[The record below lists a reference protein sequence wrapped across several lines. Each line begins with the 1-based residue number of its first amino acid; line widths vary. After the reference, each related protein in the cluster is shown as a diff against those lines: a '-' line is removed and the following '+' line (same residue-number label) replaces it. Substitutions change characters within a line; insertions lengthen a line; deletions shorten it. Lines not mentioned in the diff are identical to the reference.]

1 MTLEQIA
8 TITFAVSIIIYGV
21 RRYVQ
26 PALALAERAA
36 RAAERSA
43 TANELTALYTRELC
57 WRAHHAAQ
65 ANSGPGEAAR
75 WTDPAEVYSTAF
87 GILRDADMRAEVRRL
102 RDEINGYHAAK
113 AAPGVAFQADPEPG
127 GNIASLASRRKRR
140 G

>member
-1 MTLEQIA
+1 MTLEQIG
-8 TITFAVSIIIYGV
+8 TIAFGVSAIIYGV

-26 PALALAERAA
+26 PALAAAERTA

-57 WRAHHAAQ
+57 CQSHHAD
-65 ANSGPGEAAR
+65 EARSDREPAG
-75 WTDPAEVYSTAF
+75 WSDPAEVYVTAF
-87 GILRDADMRAEVRRL
+87 GILQDAEMRAEVRRL

-113 AAPGVAFQADPEPG
+113 AAPGEAFQADPEPG
-127 GNIASLASRRKRR
+127 GNVASLASRRKRR

>member
-8 TITFAVSIIIYGV
+8 TITFGVSLIVYGV

-26 PALALAERAA
+26 PALALAERTA

-57 WRAHHAAQ
+57 WRAHHADQ
-65 ANSGPGEAAR
+65 ARAGGEPAR
-75 WTDPAEVYSTAF
+75 WSDPAEVYSAAF
-87 GILRDADMRAEVRRL
+87 GILQDADMRAEVRRL

-113 AAPGVAFQADPEPG
+113 RGAAEPEPA
-127 GNIASLASRRKRR
+127 GNVASLASRRRKR

>member
-8 TITFAVSIIIYGV
+8 TITFGFSLVVYVV
-21 RRYVQ
+21 RRYVE
-26 PALALAERAA
+26 PALALAERTA

-57 WRAHHAAQ
+57 WRTHHLSQ
-65 ANSGPGEAAR
+65 ARNGRGEAAR

-87 GILRDADMRAEVRRL
+87 GVLRDADMRAEVRRL
-102 RDEINGYHAAK
+102 RDEINSYHAAK
-113 AAPGVAFQADPEPG
+113 AGAAAGAQAQAVPG
-127 GNIASLASRRKRR
+127 GNVANLASRRRR